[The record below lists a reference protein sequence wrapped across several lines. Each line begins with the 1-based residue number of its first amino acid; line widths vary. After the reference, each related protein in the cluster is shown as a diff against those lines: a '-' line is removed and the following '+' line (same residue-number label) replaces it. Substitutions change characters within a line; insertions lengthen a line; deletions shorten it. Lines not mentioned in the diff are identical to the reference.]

1 LVDTGN
7 RGLFKL
13 GPGLDFNGRV
23 GAEHALHFSLHLRRV
38 IARQE
43 HAPGKWPAEVGK
55 VERFA
60 YDVVP
65 TTASGLYI
73 PPMSSS
79 QVNRPATEPA
89 PPRVVVADDQAT
101 VREGLLL
108 MLGLIPDVSVVC
120 ARSYL
125 TKDADRSEIANAIR
139 SALSGLAALDR
150 GVQAA
155 LITAAT
161 RGGSLGTGDRPPP
174 LPADLPD
181 GLAKREAEILS
192 LLARGMAN
200 PDIAGALYLSGAT
213 VKSHINRTFAK
224 TGSPD
229 RIAAARYAREHGLV

>member
-1 LVDTGN
+1 
-7 RGLFKL
+7 
-13 GPGLDFNGRV
+13 
-23 GAEHALHFSLHLRRV
+23 
-38 IARQE
+38 
-43 HAPGKWPAEVGK
+43 
-55 VERFA
+55 
-60 YDVVP
+60 
-65 TTASGLYI
+65 
-73 PPMSSS
+73 M
-79 QVNRPATEPA
+79 
-89 PPRVVVADDQAT
+89 ADDQAT

-181 GLAKREAEILS
+181 GLTKREAEILS